1 MYRIVLQPSRTLAAI
16 LISGH
21 AVFAGSIGICGLT
34 LWLSILLMAV
44 VGVSLFQALRR
55 HVWMLGDDA
64 ITELRLS
71 ATGVL
76 GIRRRQ
82 GPVEP
87 VDVDGNS
94 YVSHF
99 LIVLNLKGKDRR
111 RKTVVI
117 MRDSTEPLL
126 RRRLA
131 VWLRWGAETAPA

>member
-21 AVFAGSIGICGLT
+21 AVFAGSIWICGLT
-34 LWLSILLMAV
+34 LWLSILLTAV
-44 VGVSLFQALRR
+44 VGASLVHALRR

-76 GIRRRQ
+76 GVRRSQ

-117 MRDSTEPLL
+117 MRDSTESLL

-131 VWLRWGAETAPA
+131 VWLRWGAETDPA